1 MKDLI
6 RKRLHEDLEYYHA
19 GNAEAESDEY
29 KVGLAEGPDKYGE
42 LEMDL
47 RAVMDKH
54 RNNFAQYEGD
64 SYGIIDAMHQ
74 VMEGMFQNV
83 R

>member
-6 RKRLHEDLEYYHA
+6 RKRLHEDLEYYGVTNA
-19 GNAEAESDEY
+19 NAESNEY
-29 KVGLAEGPDKYGE
+29 KIGLEEGPDKFAE

-47 RAVMDKH
+47 RSVMKKHKDK
-54 RNNFAQYEGD
+54 FAQYDGD

-74 VMEGMFQNV
+74 VMEGMFQRV
-83 R
+83 